1 MTQENIYYIIRNNIN
16 DGFGGKKM
24 TEKKTIA
31 FGIICLLLTTTLIA
45 TVTVLNKT
53 DKEIR
58 IKSNQISEMEN
69 EKNVM
74 ETQILNLQA
83 EINSL
88 TNEAI
93 TFKNQVSIL
102 QTETHSLENEK
113 SILKNENALLEEQV
127 LSLQSEKVSLETHV
141 SNIQYE
147 ISESNNKAITLE
159 AQVSILQ
166 TEINDLEDEV
176 IHNYNLG
183 YTEGE
188 SDGYEQGYDEG
199 FIQGME
205 YLTETG
211 YYLRDPTY
219 AEAIAFINL
228 DKTDQNE
235 YTQDYVCYDFTAD
248 FSANAVKAGYR
259 CGFVYLIFV
268 DGAHA
273 ITCFNTIDHGLIYIE
288 PQNDE
293 VVTVGIGQQ
302 YSGYVITDLGIIW

>member
-1 MTQENIYYIIRNNIN
+1 MS
-16 DGFGGKKM
+16 
-24 TEKKTIA
+24 EKKTIA
-31 FGIICLLLTTTLIA
+31 FGIICLLLATILIA

-53 DKEIR
+53 DQEIR
-58 IKSNQISEMEN
+58 IKSDQISEMET
-69 EKNVM
+69 EKNIM
-74 ETQILNLQA
+74 ETQILNLQT

-88 TNEAI
+88 TNEAS
-93 TFKNQVSIL
+93 TLKDQLSIL
-102 QTETHSLENEK
+102 QTETYSLENEK
-113 SILKNENALLEEQV
+113 RILKNHNALLEEQV
-127 LSLQSEKVSLETHV
+127 LSLQSEKISLETQV
-141 SNIQYE
+141 SNLQYE
-147 ISESNNKAITLE
+147 ITESNNNALTLE

-166 TEINDLEDEV
+166 IEVNDLEDEV
-176 IHNYNLG
+176 IQNYNLG

-219 AEAIAFINL
+219 AEAIEFINF
-228 DKTDQNE
+228 DKTDQND
-235 YTQDYVCYDFTAD
+235 YTHDYVCYDFTAD
-248 FSANAVKAGYR
+248 FSANAVQAGYR

-273 ITCFNTIDHGLIYIE
+273 ITCFNTSDQGLIYVE

-293 VVTVGIGQQ
+293 VVTVAIGQQ
-302 YSGYVITDLGIIW
+302 YAGYVITDLGIIW